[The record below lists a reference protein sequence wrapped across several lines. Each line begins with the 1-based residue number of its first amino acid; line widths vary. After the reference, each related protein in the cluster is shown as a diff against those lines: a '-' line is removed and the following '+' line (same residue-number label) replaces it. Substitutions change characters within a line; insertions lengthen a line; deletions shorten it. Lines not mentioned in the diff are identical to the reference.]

1 MCIDFSDHNEAS
13 LKDDFPLPYFN
24 ILDDNEARHELLDGF
39 SEYNKIKVV
48 PEDMHKTSVF
58 PSGEH
63 FANVSC
69 LSSQTRAS
77 TLHISYCYD
86 YKFFTIWCM

>member
-1 MCIDFSDHNEAS
+1 MTEYLRWLANVVPISKKDDSVYMCIDFSDHNEAS

-48 PEDMHKTSVF
+48 PED
-58 PSGEH
+58 
-63 FANVSC
+63 A
-69 LSSQTRAS
+69 
-77 TLHISYCYD
+77 
-86 YKFFTIWCM
+86 